1 MRRQSERTRKRRGR
15 RRDGREGD
23 GRERGRKIKIAGKI
37 REDKG

>member
-15 RRDGREGD
+15 RGDGREGD
-23 GRERGRKIKIAGKI
+23 GREIGRKIKIAGKM